1 MESLGAKN
9 MFYVK
14 KKGEEHGGENSYRL
28 ASFIDFS
35 PDIRMCAHKRC
46 ISSFT
51 RKNSI
56 KLFYALC
63 EEIC

>member
-1 MESLGAKN
+1 
-9 MFYVK
+9 
-14 KKGEEHGGENSYRL
+14 
-28 ASFIDFS
+28 
-35 PDIRMCAHKRC
+35 MCAHKRC

-63 EEIC
+63 EEICWERDLF